1 MAVSVQLHNLIASL
15 TNASKKGD
23 LKAVAKWAREIAA
36 LTDPAPVATPAVAPS
51 PTPVDPLAG
60 DFSVQPADPPE
71 VVFDPSTWPPL
82 ALAPGT
88 VRMGKYGEVFGSA
101 IPASNV
107 YTDLQTSGGY
117 DGSTVPPM
125 FYLFLRGKII
135 YAQEG
140 NVDPVERIRLKTL
153 YRPANTTGL
162 TF

>member
-1 MAVSVQLHNLIASL
+1 MVSNSVRYHNLVASMN
-15 TNASKKGD
+15 TAYGKGD
-23 LKAVAKWAREIAA
+23 MKAVNKWALELAELAQPAQVPLPAA
-36 LTDPAPVATPAVAPS
+36 PAVAPA
-51 PTPVDPLAG
+51 PVDQST
-60 DFSVQPADPPE
+60 DSPE
-71 VVFDPSTWPPL
+71 VVFDPATWPPL

-88 VRMGKYGEVFGSA
+88 IRMGKYGEVFGSA

-140 NVDPVERIRLKTL
+140 NLDPVTRLELRTK
-153 YRPANTTGL
+153 YRPDNTAGL
-162 TF
+162 VG